1 MVYKHP
7 NQQSVDWYHRA
18 DDPRKSKTKHLFSN
32 FIRFQ
37 NQMSFIY
44 VPSRHYLS
52 IMRTKIP
59 EWSKSNVEVF
69 DSGARSCIQYAIHKK
84 NLYTYVWMTA
94 VNKWQCFHFSWV
106 KSVFCDHSYL
116 WLENNFSHITR
127 IDGRCHNDWQT
138 DSFWTLVTSVITEH
152 MKTLRQSNKTDFRR
166 EFFSF
171 KLNFSTENHWPL
183 LIKWIA
189 LLDLINRLKCD

>member
-1 MVYKHP
+1 MVKIKCW
-7 NQQSVDWYHRA
+7 SVWLGSEVVH
-18 DDPRKSKTKHLFSN
+18 S
-32 FIRFQ
+32 IRH
-37 NQMSFIY
+37 S
-44 VPSRHYLS
+44 L
-52 IMRTKIP
+52 
-59 EWSKSNVEVF
+59 NVNVF
-69 DSGARSCIQYAIHKK
+69 

-138 DSFWTLVTSVITEH
+138 DSIEPWSHLSSLNIWRLWGSPTKPTLDES
-152 MKTLRQSNKTDFRR
+152 
-166 EFFSF
+166 FFSSE
-171 KLNFSTENHWPL
+171 LNFSTENHWPL

-189 LLDLINRLKCD
+189 LLDVINRLNEVLHRKKPRNH

>member
-1 MVYKHP
+1 MVKIKCW
-7 NQQSVDWYHRA
+7 SVWLGSEVVH
-18 DDPRKSKTKHLFSN
+18 S
-32 FIRFQ
+32 IRH
-37 NQMSFIY
+37 S
-44 VPSRHYLS
+44 L
-52 IMRTKIP
+52 
-59 EWSKSNVEVF
+59 NVNVF
-69 DSGARSCIQYAIHKK
+69 

-94 VNKWQCFHFSWV
+94 VNKRQNFHFSWV

-152 MKTLRQSNKTDFRR
+152 MKTLRQSNKTDLRR

-189 LLDLINRLKCD
+189 LLDVINRLNEVRHRKKPRNR

>member
-1 MVYKHP
+1 MVCKHP

-106 KSVFCDHSYL
+106 KVCFVTTAIYGLRIIFRTSRELMADVTMTDKQTVFEPWSHLSSLNIWRL
-116 WLENNFSHITR
+116 WGSPTKPTLDE
-127 IDGRCHNDWQT
+127 
-138 DSFWTLVTSVITEH
+138 SFLHLS
-152 MKTLRQSNKTDFRR
+152 
-166 EFFSF
+166 
-171 KLNFSTENHWPL
+171 
-183 LIKWIA
+183 WIF
-189 LLDLINRLKCD
+189 RLKIIDLCLLSE

>member
-1 MVYKHP
+1 MVCKHP

-18 DDPRKSKTKHLFSN
+18 DDPRKWKTKHLFSN

-166 EFFSF
+166 EFFTF

-189 LLDLINRLKCD
+189 LLDVINRLKYD

>member
-7 NQQSVDWYHRA
+7 NQQYVDWYHRA

-44 VPSRHYLS
+44 VPSRHCLS

-84 NLYTYVWMTA
+84 ICTHMYE
-94 VNKWQCFHFSWV
+94 WQRSINGNVFIFPWV

-189 LLDLINRLKCD
+189 LLDVINRLECD